1 MTTLETLREAI
12 EAFDNKIYNKIYHNR
27 IALPMENE
35 IVELSKF
42 LHNQYRLLSKLN
54 SYEQTVL
61 NYTELSIKAPI
72 CGND

>member
-12 EAFDNKIYNKIYHNR
+12 EAFDNKIYHNR
-27 IALPMENE
+27 IALPIENE

-61 NYTELSIKAPI
+61 KYTLSINRNAALYCEETK
-72 CGND
+72 